1 MPQIARFTARR
12 AALQIL
18 LRAGHRLRFT
28 PCPAHAK
35 AHTPRHP
42 TAVSRLKRLDVKTS
56 AFFSHKLY
64 MQHLHGQ
71 HERHDPFQLHQM
83 IIRLHVRRK

>member
-1 MPQIARFTARR
+1 MPQIARFTARM

-18 LRAGHRLRFT
+18 LRAGHWLRFA

-42 TAVSRLKRLDVKTS
+42 TAVSRINI
-56 AFFSHKLY
+56 
-64 MQHLHGQ
+64 
-71 HERHDPFQLHQM
+71 M
-83 IIRLHVRRK
+83 ILSEIIVNVPYTR